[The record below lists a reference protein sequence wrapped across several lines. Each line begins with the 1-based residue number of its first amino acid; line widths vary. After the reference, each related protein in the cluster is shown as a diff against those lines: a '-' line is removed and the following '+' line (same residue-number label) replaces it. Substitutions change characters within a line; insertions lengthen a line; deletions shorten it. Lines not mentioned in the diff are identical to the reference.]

1 VGRIKPGQSVEIVAD
16 AFPDK
21 VFKGRVQRVAPE
33 AVKEQNV
40 TSFQVRVTLLTGQQ
54 ELRSGMNVD
63 LTFLGEQLSNAL
75 VVPTVAIVTQ
85 DGETGVMV
93 PDLDNEPKFKPVKI
107 GPTIQNQ
114 TQILEG
120 LGQGERVFID
130 LPEDSKQKLEEK
142 NDQ

>member
-1 VGRIKPGQSVEIVAD
+1 
-16 AFPDK
+16 
-21 VFKGRVQRVAPE
+21 
-33 AVKEQNV
+33 
-40 TSFQVRVTLLTGQQ
+40 VTLLTGQQ

-85 DGETGVMV
+85 DGGETGVMV
-93 PDLDNEPKFKPVKI
+93 PDLDNKPKFKPVKI

-120 LGQGERVFID
+120 LRQGERVFIE
-130 LPEDSKQKLEEK
+130 LPKEFQQQKKDQLNEE
-142 NDQ
+142 

>member
-1 VGRIKPGQSVEIVAD
+1 VDVGQIKPGQSVEIVAD

-85 DGETGVMV
+85 
-93 PDLDNEPKFKPVKI
+93 
-107 GPTIQNQ
+107 
-114 TQILEG
+114 EG
-120 LGQGERVFID
+120 RNWCHGA
-130 LPEDSKQKLEEK
+130 
-142 NDQ
+142 